1 MKQFYKRTIFIL
13 SILSFFAL
21 TPAKGQVLEDMSTY
35 IRNGNVASMTKYF
48 DNIVTINISSNQ
60 SSYSKAQAEII
71 LKDFFAKNIVKDF
84 IVMQTG
90 TAPNNNCKYAI
101 GTLATSTA
109 NYQLYFL
116 LKLKGEGYLL
126 QEIRIENK

>member
-1 MKQFYKRTIFIL
+1 MKQLYKRAFLLL
-13 SILSFFAL
+13 SILTLLTFAQ
-21 TPAKGQVLEDMSTY
+21 AKAQVLEDMSTY

-60 SSYSKAQAEII
+60 SAYSKAQAEII
-71 LKDFFAKNIVKDF
+71 LKDFFDKNIVKDF
-84 IVMQTG
+84 VVMQTG

-101 GTLATSTA
+101 GTLTTTTGSF
-109 NYQLYFL
+109 QLYFL
-116 LKLKGEGYLL
+116 LKLKTESYLL

>member
-1 MKQFYKRTIFIL
+1 MKQLYKRAFLLL
-13 SILSFFAL
+13 SILTFL
-21 TPAKGQVLEDMSTY
+21 TLAPAKGQVLEDMSTY

-71 LKDFFAKNIVKDF
+71 LKDFFGKTIVKDF
-84 IVMQTG
+84 VVMQTG

-101 GTLATSTA
+101 GTLSTNTA
-109 NYQLYFL
+109 DYQLYFL

-126 QEIRIENK
+126 QEMRIENK

>member
-1 MKQFYKRTIFIL
+1 MKQLYKRAFLLL
-13 SILSFFAL
+13 SILTFL
-21 TPAKGQVLEDMSTY
+21 TLAPAKAQVLEDMSAY

-48 DNIVTINISSNQ
+48 DNIVTITISSNQ

-84 IVMQTG
+84 VVMQTG

-101 GTLATSTA
+101 GTLSATTGDF
-109 NYQLYFL
+109 QLYFL
-116 LKLKGEGYLL
+116 LKLKTESYLL